1 LCMYVCMYVCIR
13 SIHTHTYIS
22 IYHIY
27 IYIMPES
34 EEEEDDSSET
44 MEIMDTV
51 DGKVEVVLSSEGESL
66 DDENP
71 TRDDVFTS
79 TEIEEDGERNKGNI
93 DTAQDDEEDTS
104 MSTSTTSNQPRT
116 TTTTTGPILIP
127 DDEALVE
134 ERLRIVSEETL
145 ITTTTTSDINNN
157 NLIFGQ
163 VNAASY
169 YITTSTPQLQV
180 VGILTVIFTLLM
192 MANILFWRHCYRH
205 LDAQS
210 ESVEAIHSP
219 LVVGMSSRKAQ
230 AESKKTK

>member
-1 LCMYVCMYVCIR
+1 
-13 SIHTHTYIS
+13 
-22 IYHIY
+22 
-27 IYIMPES
+27 MPES

-51 DGKVEVVLSSEGESL
+51 DGKLEVVLLSEGESL

-71 TRDDVFTS
+71 TRDDDFTS
-79 TEIEEDGERNKGNI
+79 TEIEEDGERNKRNI

-127 DDEALVE
+127 DDEAVVE

-145 ITTTTTSDINNN
+145 ITTTTTSDINNNN

-180 VGILTVIFTLLM
+180 VGRLTVIFTLLM